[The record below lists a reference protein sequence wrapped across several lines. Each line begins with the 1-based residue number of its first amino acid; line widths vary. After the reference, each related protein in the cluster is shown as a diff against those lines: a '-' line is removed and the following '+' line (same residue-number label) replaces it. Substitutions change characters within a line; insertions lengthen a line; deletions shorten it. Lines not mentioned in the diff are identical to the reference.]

1 MKNILLQIPGFKE
14 FYLYSKKKIIYFL
27 AKKKWDE
34 LKKSKNIKLDIGS
47 TEKGKN
53 DFVTIDYL
61 SGDIEHDLTK
71 PFPLENSSVDKIYTS
86 HTLEH
91 FKFEEI
97 IFILK
102 ECKRILKSGS
112 NLKICVPNAK
122 LYIES
127 YIKGVTFE
135 NRKNWYEPA
144 IVNTDSK
151 IDQLNYIAYLNGQH
165 KYMFDDENLINIL
178 KKSGFEK
185 VKLREFEKGLDLE
198 ERHFESIYA
207 VAQK

>member
-1 MKNILLQIPGFKE
+1 M
-14 FYLYSKKKIIYFL
+14 
-27 AKKKWDE
+27 
-34 LKKSKNIKLDIGS
+34 
-47 TEKGKN
+47 
-53 DFVTIDYL
+53 
-61 SGDIEHDLTK
+61 
-71 PFPLENSSVDKIYTS
+71 
-86 HTLEH
+86 
-91 FKFEEI
+91 
-97 IFILK
+97 
-102 ECKRILKSGS
+102 
-112 NLKICVPNAK
+112 
-122 LYIES
+122 YIES